1 MKDISQ
7 FMRVGVDYYML
18 SQQPL
23 NSGDSINIITKWSK
37 QTIIDDFGKAALK
50 KIKKYEGFCILP
62 SNTNYKKEINNYYNR
77 YEQLSYKIETNGNY
91 ETIVFFLKHIFGEQ
105 YEIGLDYLTILWQ
118 HPAQILPI
126 LCLVS
131 SERNTGKTTFLNLL
145 KFIFEGNMTI
155 NKNEDFRGR
164 FNNDWASKI
173 IIAIDE
179 VLLDRREDSERIK
192 NLSTSKHY
200 KSEGKGV
207 DKVEIEFFGK
217 FILCSNNEENF
228 IKTDEN
234 EIRYWVRKI
243 FPFETENPNLLGMMK
258 KEIPAFAGFLTNREI
273 TTKST
278 TRMWF
283 SKEQIQT
290 DALGILLK
298 GNKSFIEKEIEEFI
312 AELFETLGVDE
323 LQYSTSDL
331 IEELNKANIRVAKS
345 YVGKILRERFKLEPK
360 NSSYYLYR
368 HEAVTYDNGDS
379 LSNAIQKKGRFYTFK
394 KADFIKNV
402 DMLTNDEISNKING

>member
-1 MKDISQ
+1 MKEIKK
-7 FMRVGVDYYML
+7 FIRVGVDYFML

-23 NSGDSINIITKWSK
+23 SSGDSINITAKWSK
-37 QTIIDDFGKAALK
+37 QTIIDDFGKEVIK
-50 KIKKYEGFCILP
+50 DIKKYEGFCILP
-62 SNTNYKKEINNYYNR
+62 SNIDYKKEINNYYNR

-91 ETIVFFLKHIFGEQ
+91 DTIVFFLKHIFREQ
-105 YEIGLDYLTILWQ
+105 YEIGLDYLTILWKK
-118 HPAQILPI
+118 PSQILPI

-145 KFIFEGNMTI
+145 KLIFEGNMTI

-179 VLLDRREDSERIK
+179 VLLDRKEDSERIK
-192 NLSTSKHY
+192 NLSTSNHY

-228 IKTDEN
+228 IKTDDK

-243 FPFETENPNLLGMMK
+243 LPFETENPNLLGKMK
-258 KEIPAFAGFLTNREI
+258 DEIPSFAGFLTNREI
-273 TTKST
+273 TTKHT

-283 SKEQIQT
+283 TKEQIHT
-290 DALGILLK
+290 KALDVLVK
-298 GNKSFIEKEIEEFI
+298 GNQTTIEKEIEDLVI
-312 AELFETLGVDE
+312 ELFEVFNVDQ
-323 LQYSTSDL
+323 LCFAPIDL
-331 IEELNKANIRVAKS
+331 VEELNKVNIKVSRN
-345 YVGKILRERFKLEPK
+345 YVGKILREHFKLEQK
-360 NSSYYLYR
+360 NSSYNLYR
-368 HEAVTYDNGDS
+368 LESSRNGYVNSKLDFTS
-379 LSNAIQKKGRFYTFK
+379 RIGRFYTFK
-394 KADFIKNV
+394 RADFIKNV
-402 DMLTNDEISNKING
+402 DLLTNDEISNKISG